1 MNKTSTQKLLIQ
13 YIYGEMPDAQNLFIE
28 ELMQDSSGLKEQH
41 DLLLSAQRKLPKFTL
56 YPRKSTIQNILE
68 YSRPAV
74 CV

>member
-28 ELMQDSSGLKEQH
+28 ELMQDSSDLKEQY

-56 YPRKSTIQNILE
+56 YPPKKTIENILA
-68 YSRPAV
+68 YSRHQV